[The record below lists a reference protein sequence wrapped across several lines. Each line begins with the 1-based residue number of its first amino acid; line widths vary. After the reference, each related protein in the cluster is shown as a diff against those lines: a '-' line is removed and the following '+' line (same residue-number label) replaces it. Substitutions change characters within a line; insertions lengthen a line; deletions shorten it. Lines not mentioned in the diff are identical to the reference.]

1 MYRKSK
7 KRRKIIIIIIVIVI
21 AFFVLF
27 YSLSSNRK
35 LTAVESFFKDAA
47 TIVMK
52 GVMLPFTSLN
62 AQKDTD
68 LTESYVIQ
76 KNLNVHL
83 EEEIEQ
89 LLDQYKIPK
98 HCAAYYDGYYCD

>member
-1 MYRKSK
+1 MYRKNK
-7 KRRKIIIIIIVIVI
+7 KKKKIIIIIIIVFCS
-21 AFFVLF
+21 FFLLF

-35 LTAVESFFKDAA
+35 MTVVESFFKDVASV
-47 TIVMK
+47 VMK

-62 AQKDTD
+62 ADKDSD

-83 EEEIEQ
+83 
-89 LLDQYKIPK
+89 
-98 HCAAYYDGYYCD
+98 